1 MKKIVCCLVVL
12 VFILVI
18 IYAVFKNTN
27 NVEIETD
34 ITEYVPQE
42 EISNAQNRTTLLT
55 LYFVNPST
63 GSIVPEVKQIDVK
76 DIINEPYEKIMNL
89 LLEGSQNQDIGK
101 IIPDGTKLNSI
112 YLEKEV
118 LVIDLS
124 REFIDGFKD
133 NSEEQSKVMEAISNT
148 FLELKEVSSVTFLID
163 GEKI

>member
-55 LYFVNPST
+55 LYFVNPAT
-63 GSIVPEVKQIDVK
+63 GGVVPEVRQVDVK
-76 DIINEPYEKIMNL
+76 EIIDEPYEKIMNL
-89 LLEGSQNQDIGK
+89 LIEGSQNPDIGRT
-101 IIPDGTKLNSI
+101 IPDGTRINSI
-112 YLEKEV
+112 CLEREE

-124 REFIDGFKD
+124 KEFINGRDAK
-133 NSEEQSKVMEAISNT
+133 SEEQSKVMESIIST
-148 FLELKEVSSVTFLID
+148 FKELKEVSSVTFLVD